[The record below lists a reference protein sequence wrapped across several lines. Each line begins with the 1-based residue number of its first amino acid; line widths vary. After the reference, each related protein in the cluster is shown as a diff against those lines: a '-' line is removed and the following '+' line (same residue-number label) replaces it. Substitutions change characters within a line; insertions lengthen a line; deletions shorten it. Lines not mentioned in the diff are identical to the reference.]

1 MAIPKL
7 SEAEREEIMDLA
19 RVMVVMKGYVET
31 SDFSELINQ
40 KIKKGELETANR
52 SWYLYKIK
60 YWLGRE
66 GWHQE
71 TVAGRKPS
79 RFYPPDPSPTSP
91 RNAELR
97 RIYDRIHPMN
107 RFNRT

>member
-1 MAIPKL
+1 MAKSML
-7 SEAEREEIMDLA
+7 SEAEKAEILEIA
-19 RVMVVMKGYVET
+19 RVMAVMKGYVET
-31 SDFSELINQ
+31 SDYNELINR
-40 KIKKGELETANR
+40 KIEKGELEAAKR
-52 SWYLYKIK
+52 GWYLYKIK

-71 TVAGRKPS
+71 TVAGRRPS
-79 RFYPPDPSPTSP
+79 RFHPPDSSPTSS

-107 RFNRT
+107 RASQP